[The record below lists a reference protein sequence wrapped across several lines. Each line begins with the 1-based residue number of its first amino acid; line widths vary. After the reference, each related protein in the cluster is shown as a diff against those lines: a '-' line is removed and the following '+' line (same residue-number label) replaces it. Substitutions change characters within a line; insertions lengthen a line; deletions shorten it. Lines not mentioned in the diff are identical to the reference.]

1 MRGMI
6 HFMLNK
12 TIFRSY
18 DVRGIY
24 PDEINEEA
32 AYEIGKCFAKMTGA
46 TRVVV
51 GRDMRIGSPD
61 LRKGLIR
68 GLAEQGVDVDDI
80 GLVTVDALYFT
91 VGKYKYDGGIMV
103 TASHNPKEYAGM
115 KFIGPN
121 FTWIRGLELKEF
133 LEKNPEIAP
142 AEKTGAVTE
151 KDITQEYIH
160 HVLSFV
166 DVEKIKPL
174 KVVVDA
180 GNGMM
185 GKMMPEFAK
194 HIPCEIVP
202 LFFELDGN
210 FPNHPSNPLEPESQI
225 AITKKVVETGAD
237 IGAIFDGDS
246 DRLFFVDETGKFITA
261 DITLILLAKHILKKY
276 PGKGIGYSLNCSKA
290 VPEFI
295 TKMGGRPLRSKVGFV
310 NVSDATKK
318 NDGVLSGERSAH
330 YAFRENFYADSG
342 LIAFAII
349 LQILSES
356 NEKFSKLVGEY
367 DIYKSTGEINLEI
380 QNIKEV
386 IEKIKEKYKDG
397 KQDELDGLT
406 VEYPNWW
413 FLARPS
419 NTEPLLRI
427 NLEAD
432 TEELLLEKKNELI
445 DFVKAI
451 AR

>member
-1 MRGMI
+1 
-6 HFMLNK
+6 MLNK
-12 TIFRSY
+12 SIFRSY

-24 PDEINEEA
+24 PKEIDEEA
-32 AYEIGKCFAKMTGA
+32 AHEIGKAFARMTGA
-46 TRVVV
+46 RRVAV
-51 GRDMRIGSPD
+51 GRDMRLGSLA
-61 LRKGLIR
+61 LREGLIR
-68 GLAEQGVDVDDI
+68 GLTEQGIDVDDI
-80 GLVTVDALYFT
+80 GLVTVDALYFAT
-91 VGKYKYDGGIMV
+91 GKYGYDGGVMV

-121 FTWIRGLELKEF
+121 FTWIRGGELREF
-133 LEKNPEIAP
+133 LEKNPDIQS
-142 AEKTGAVTE
+142 AEKIGETAE
-151 KDITQEYIH
+151 KDITQEYMH

-166 DVEKIKPL
+166 DVKKIKPL

-194 HIPCEIVP
+194 HVPCEIIP

-225 AITKKVVETGAD
+225 AVTKKVVETGAD

-246 DRLFFVDETGKFITA
+246 DRLFFIDETGKFISA
-261 DITLILLAKHILKKY
+261 DITLILLAKQMLAKY

-295 TKMGGRPLRSKVGFV
+295 TKMGGIPLRSKVGFV
-310 NVSDATKK
+310 NVSDTTKK

-342 LIAFAII
+342 LIAFAIV

-367 DIYKSTGEINLEI
+367 DIYKSTGEINLEVG
-380 QNIKEV
+380 NIPEV
-386 IEKIKEKYKDG
+386 IQKIKEKHKDG
-397 KQDELDGLT
+397 KQDELDGLV
-406 VEYPNWW
+406 VEYPSWW

-419 NTEPLLRI
+419 NTEPLLRV

-432 TEELLLEKKNELI
+432 TEALLEEKKNELI
-445 DFVKAI
+445 GFVKAI